1 MSDYTK
7 TTNFASKDSL
17 PSGNSDKIVKGTEID
32 TEFNNIQ
39 TAVATKL
46 NVNDSTLTGTTT
58 FGSLSDGTITIT
70 AFVDEDNMASDSA
83 TLLPTQQ
90 SVKAYV
96 DSQVTA
102 QDLDFQADSGGALS
116 IDLDS
121 ETLTFTGGTG
131 VDTSGAGN
139 AVTFSIDST
148 VATLTGT
155 QTLTNK
161 TLTSPVL
168 NTGVSGSAVLDE
180 DNMASDSAT
189 HLATQQSI
197 KAYVDS
203 NVTAQDLDVTDGSST
218 IDIDLD
224 SESLGIL
231 GGTGI
236 DSTASGT
243 GVTLAIDST
252 VTTLAGTQTL
262 TNKTLT
268 SPTLNTPTIGT
279 SFTIGSATITEAELE
294 ILDGATVT
302 TAELNVL
309 DGITSTTAE
318 LNILDGVTSTAAELN
333 ILDGVTSTAAE
344 LNILDGVT
352 STTAELNI
360 LDGVTSTAAELNI
373 LDGVTATT
381 TELNYVDGVTSAIQT
396 QIDAK
401 AALAGAN
408 FTGDVDVAGTLTTDS
423 FSIEDATSPTL
434 TLNDTTSANQK
445 TTLSHTVG
453 ASVLTTG
460 DNGVFGSFKVAAFDG
475 TSTINRLLIAD
486 NGDVSLYED
495 GGVTA
500 KVTWDSSEEALEFD
514 DNVKA
519 TFGAG
524 SDLEIFH
531 DGSNSY
537 IKEKGSGVLNISG
550 GNAINFLTG
559 NDAAETGLTIG
570 TDGAVTAYYDNAAK
584 LATTSTGIDVTG
596 TVTADGLTV
605 DGAVAINTNNV
616 VHTALTPSYSFI
628 ESDVTGENTQFLQ
641 ASGTLRIRTVD
652 GSLANPVER
661 LRIDHGTG
669 DISFYNSSGTSQSL
683 FWDSS
688 AEALGIGTTAPERI
702 LHVDSAGVQIG
713 ALISSTSTVSAR
725 LALMDANT
733 TSSARVGIGATAD
746 NLGLYAGG
754 AARATLDS
762 SGDLDVT
769 GTVTANGLTLGAEG
783 DQIIIPTSN
792 GGINGIITTGDD
804 VYGNAFEFK
813 NGNAIVLI
821 SDTNDTAVTGG
832 IDATLIARGS
842 SVTRTALFDVNG
854 DVSFYEDTGTTPKFF
869 WDASAESLG
878 IGTSSPNHKLEI
890 RNDVAASADLDPTA
904 IKLYNN
910 NDGGSAIEFSNG
922 VAAKSK
928 ISFGV
933 TSTGAGTNDSYL
945 SFSTGADAGL
955 SEAMRIDSSGLV
967 SIKNSAAPTL
977 RIENTD
983 TSLTA
988 NQTIGDI
995 DFYQNDP
1002 SGAGVGVVSKIRSI
1016 NSSSFQGEAGLAFHT
1031 GTASGLAE
1039 AMRIDTSGNLL
1050 VGKTSAAVSSDG
1062 VEARNNGLLVAT
1074 RDNNQV
1080 AILNRRSSDGDI
1092 LAFYK
1097 SGAAVGSIGVRSST
1111 NLYIAFRTEANGD
1124 GCGLTGSAASTG
1136 AIIAS
1141 DGDGNPVDNHIDLG
1155 ASGTRFDDIYAT
1167 NGTINTSDR
1176 NEKQDIEALSDA
1188 EQRAAVAAKGLLRK
1202 FRWINSVETKGDDA
1216 RIHFGIIAQDLQDAF
1231 TAEGLDAGRYAM
1243 FISSTWTDEDGN
1255 EQTRLGVR
1263 YSELLAFIIA
1273 AI

>member
-17 PSGNSDKIVKGTEID
+17 PSGNSGKIVKGTEID

-131 VDTSGAGN
+131 VDTSGSGN
-139 AVTFSIDST
+139 AVTFAIDST

-252 VTTLAGTQTL
+252 VTTLEGTQTL

-302 TAELNVL
+302 TDELNVL

-318 LNILDGVTSTAAELN
+318 LNILDGVTST
-333 ILDGVTSTAAE
+333 T
-344 LNILDGVT
+344 
-352 STTAELNI
+352 
-360 LDGVTSTAAELNI
+360 AELNI

-381 TELNYVDGVTSAIQT
+381 TELNYVAGVTSAIQT

-524 SDLEIFH
+524 SDLQIYH

-537 IKEKGSGVLNISG
+537 VSDQG
-550 GNAINFLTG
+550 TG
-559 NDAAETGLTIG
+559 TLKIQGDSQVRLESTAGERYFVGTNNGAARLYFDDSE
-570 TDGAVTAYYDNAAK
+570 K
-584 LATTSTGIDVTG
+584 LATTNTGIDVTG
-596 TVTADGLTV
+596 TVTADGGTIVSTGSDAFSSKAVGGYAIQAYQDATSSGHTALDLRSDATTDTRYLIRGYNDAAGTPTEVFSVGADGTVTADGLTV
-605 DGAVAINTNNV
+605 DGAGSFTGAFEISGASPKIFLSETDTTDVNT
-616 VHTALTPSYSFI
+616 
-628 ESDVTGENTQFLQ
+628 
-641 ASGTLRIRTVD
+641 RIRNAAGKLQIQTVD
-652 GSLANPVER
+652 DSDSSPVTRFQIE
-661 LRIDHGTG
+661 HSTG
-669 DISFYNSSGTSQSL
+669 DI
-683 FWDSS
+683 
-688 AEALGIGTTAPERI
+688 
-702 LHVDSAGVQIG
+702 
-713 ALISSTSTVSAR
+713 
-725 LALMDANT
+725 
-733 TSSARVGIGATAD
+733 
-746 NLGLYAGG
+746 
-754 AARATLDS
+754 
-762 SGDLDVT
+762 
-769 GTVTANGLTLGAEG
+769 
-783 DQIIIPTSN
+783 
-792 GGINGIITTGDD
+792 
-804 VYGNAFEFK
+804 
-813 NGNAIVLI
+813 
-821 SDTNDTAVTGG
+821 
-832 IDATLIARGS
+832 
-842 SVTRTALFDVNG
+842 
-854 DVSFYEDTGTTPKFF
+854 SFYEDTGTTPKMV
-869 WDASAESLG
+869 WDASAESLELTGGGISMNVTAATVPLDIDTNISSAEGSVDVLKAKTINNHYSGIALVREGTTNTGLSFKTTDAGTYDTRMIIDSAGRVG
-878 IGTSSPNHKLEI
+878 IGLTPSSSDPLTN
-890 RNDVAASADLDPTA
+890 VAAGILQVNGNMELRFGGTNVDPAGARYFNIVNTDTTLVADQPLGGLQWVGLDSTNPNSNMASITSYSSGNAGTTADLR
-904 IKLYNN
+904 
-910 NDGGSAIEFSNG
+910 F
-922 VAAKSK
+922 K
-928 ISFGV
+928 I
-933 TSTGAGTNDSYL
+933 AGT
-945 SFSTGADAGL
+945 
-955 SEAMRIDSSGLV
+955 EAMRIDSS
-967 SIKNSAAPTL
+967 
-977 RIENTD
+977 
-983 TSLTA
+983 
-988 NQTIGDI
+988 Q
-995 DFYQNDP
+995 
-1002 SGAGVGVVSKIRSI
+1002 
-1016 NSSSFQGEAGLAFHT
+1016 
-1031 GTASGLAE
+1031 
-1039 AMRIDTSGNLL
+1039 NLL
-1050 VGKTSAAVSSDG
+1050 VGTTDNTIETSSSEEGVNIYPNKISVSRDAGTAA
-1062 VEARNNGLLVAT
+1062 NF
-1074 RDNNQV
+1074 
-1080 AILNRRSSDGDI
+1080 NRITSDGDI
-1092 LAFYK
+1092 VKFRK
-1097 SGAAVGSIGVRSST
+1097 NGTVVGSIGSRGGT

-1124 GCGLTGSAASTG
+1124 GCGLTGSAASDG
-1136 AIIAS
+1136 AIIPS
-1141 DGDGNPVDNHIDLG
+1141 DGDGDAVDNHIDLG

-1167 NGTINTSDR
+1167 NGTIQTSDR
-1176 NEKQDIEALSDA
+1176 NEKQDIAELSDA
-1188 EQRAAVAAKGLLRK
+1188 EQRVAVAAKGLMRK
-1202 FRWINSVETKGDDA
+1202 FRWISSVQEKGDEA
-1216 RIHFGIIAQDLQDAF
+1216 RIHFGIIAQDLQAAF
-1231 TAEGLDAGRYAM
+1231 EAEGLDAGRYAM
-1243 FISSTWTDEDGN
+1243 FMSNTWTDEETG
-1255 EQTRLGVR
+1255 EERTRLGVR
-1263 YSELLAFIIA
+1263 YSELLAFIIS
-1273 AI
+1273 AIQEN